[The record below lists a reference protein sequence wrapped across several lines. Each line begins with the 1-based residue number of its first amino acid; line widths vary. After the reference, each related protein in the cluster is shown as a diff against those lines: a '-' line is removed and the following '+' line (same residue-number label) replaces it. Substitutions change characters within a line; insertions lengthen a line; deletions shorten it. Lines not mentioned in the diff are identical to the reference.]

1 MDWVEALQKGVRG
14 HPKIVQFLP
23 FISFIEAVGGEGAGG
38 GAPRPGVLSRANK
51 YQGHLATLGY
61 EE

>member
-1 MDWVEALQKGVRG
+1 M
-14 HPKIVQFLP
+14 QFLP
-23 FISFIEAVGGEGAGG
+23 FISFIEAVGGEGAGE

-61 EE
+61 EG